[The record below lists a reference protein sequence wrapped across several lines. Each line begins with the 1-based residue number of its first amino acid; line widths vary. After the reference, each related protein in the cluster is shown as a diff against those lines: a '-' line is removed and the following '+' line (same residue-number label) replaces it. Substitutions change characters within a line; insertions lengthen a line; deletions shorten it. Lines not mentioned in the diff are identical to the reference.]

1 MQKKKRAETGSQG
14 FAPRRAQQLLDV
26 CRGDEEPRPSRCV
39 PPFRLVPVSS
49 SVSGIGSLTIID
61 DAKVTARDLG
71 NNFFVDAASLG
82 SSRAET
88 VTRML
93 LEMNPFVEGH
103 VVQEDVH
110 SVIRDRIDFFAGFT
124 MVLADAVR
132 EPELQKLAAFL
143 WERHIPLVITRSY
156 GFIGYL
162 RLVLP
167 EHGIVES
174 HPAEVPDLRLQ
185 DPWKEL
191 EEYLES
197 VDLDMKVELES
208 ERVSQHSHIPWLVL
222 LYRCYRKYK
231 SENGGAECP
240 QKLFG
245 KYVTDQRIT
254 NSITGGKHIQENFD
268 EAAKNAWRA
277 YSKYSIPSEVQAL
290 FTDPSSEVTA
300 KSSVFWLL
308 VAALKRFVAHEGNGK
323 FLPLA
328 GGVPDMHSSTKNFM
342 ALQRIYQDKAEK
354 DVDAVVRHLDAI
366 VAQTGYKGEQ
376 ISREEVKRV
385 CKNASSL
392 RLLRYSPYSAK
403 PSSEVLSG
411 LINDEDQPEGK
422 NVLWFLLISA
432 ANAFEAKHGRLP
444 GDVDANV
451 AGDVPLIRQ
460 ELDAIVKDLNVDLSE
475 DIRSQIDDH
484 VAELVRYGGCELHN
498 IAAFQGG
505 VASLEI
511 IKLVTHQW
519 VPLKNV
525 FLFNGINGTACSF
538 DC

>member
-1 MQKKKRAETGSQG
+1 LRPLCSFPA
-14 FAPRRAQQLLDV
+14 
-26 CRGDEEPRPSRCV
+26 RGA
-39 PPFRLVPVSS
+39 
-49 SVSGIGSLTIID
+49 GIGSFTIVD

-82 SSRAET
+82 TSRAET

-103 VVQEDVH
+103 VVQENAH
-110 SVIRDRIDFFAGFT
+110 SVIRERIDFFGNFT

-132 EPELQKLAAFL
+132 EAELQTLAAYL
-143 WERHIPLVITRSY
+143 WTKQIPLVITRTY

-174 HPAEVPDLRLQ
+174 HPPEVPDLRLQ

-191 EEYLES
+191 EEYMAAQDLEF
-197 VDLDMKVELES
+197 KGEANES
-208 ERVSQHSHIPWLVL
+208 ERVKQHSHIPWLVL
-222 LYRCYRKYK
+222 LYRLQRQYK
-231 SENGGAECP
+231 KDNGGTECP
-240 QKLFG
+240 QKLFA
-245 KYVTDQRIT
+245 KYVMDQRIT
-254 NSITGGKHIQENFD
+254 NQTTGGKYVQENFD

-277 YSKYSIPSEVQAL
+277 YAKYSIPSEVQAL
-290 FTDPSSEVTA
+290 LADRACEVTA
-300 KSSVFWLL
+300 QSSVFWVL
-308 VAALKRFVAHEGNGK
+308 VAALKRFVAHEGQGK

-342 ALQRIYQDKAEK
+342 GLQRVYQDKAEK
-354 DVDAVVRHLDAI
+354 DVDSVMRHLDAI
-366 VAQTGYKGEQ
+366 VAQVGLKGEP
-376 ISREEVKRV
+376 ISREDVKRF
-385 CKNASSL
+385 CKNAASL
-392 RLLRYSPYSAK
+392 RMLRYTPYAAHPK
-403 PSSEVLSG
+403 GEVLSDM
-411 LINDEDQPEGK
+411 LNDEDQAEGK
-422 NVLWFLLISA
+422 NVLWFLLLA
-432 ANAFEAKHGRLP
+432 AAAAFQAKHGRLP
-444 GDVDANV
+444 GSADAD
-451 AGDVPLIRQ
+451 APGDVPIVRSEFDAAVKRLNI
-460 ELDAIVKDLNVDLSE
+460 ELSDETRALVG
-475 DIRSQIDDH
+475 DH

-511 IKLVTHQW
+511 IKLITHQW

-525 FLFNGINGTACSF
+525 FVFNGINGTACSF